1 MDSLAACK
9 TSVCCPMFNF
19 LPGVVRDALHSSI
32 PFFDRLI
39 LALQQNFNIEKIERK
54 SRDKEECRRKKITG
68 SSSSSN
74 VKLSAIDWIGQSSQ
88 PATIHD
94 RFH

>member
-68 SSSSSN
+68 SII
-74 VKLSAIDWIGQSSQ
+74 VVERKTIRYRLDRPKQSTGHTS
-88 PATIHD
+88 
-94 RFH
+94 